1 MIVGLAI
8 YNWNMIFLDYNSTTP
23 VDAEVEAECNKLGEL
38 WGNPGSIQHS
48 HGERAS
54 NYLASSREKISRAL
68 GVEASEFFFTGSA
81 SEAASLAI
89 IGLVLGASPERP
101 NVVVSSVEHK
111 AVLAAAEV
119 AVKISGGSLRV
130 LLVGRDGQI
139 LPGEATAKI
148 DTTVSVVAGMSAN
161 NETGIEMQLTSL
173 REACSA
179 AGAALVVDATQ
190 TVGKADLS
198 KVQQWADSFFFSG
211 HKIYGPRGVGGLVIK
226 KNWQKNFV
234 SVIPGGGQQRGIRGG
249 TENVQ
254 AAAGLAVAVEK
265 AIRDFE
271 LNKRLAQKAA
281 DSFLGYLIED
291 GIAVSIV
298 GADSPRL
305 GNTLCLHFPGIDGDA
320 ILANLMQVKASTGSA
335 CNSANPE
342 PSHVLLAMGLNFQ
355 EASSCVRFSF
365 GIDHSES
372 EIRAAAAEV
381 CQAVKRIGHLMEVVE
396 YQ

>member
-1 MIVGLAI
+1 
-8 YNWNMIFLDYNSTTP
+8 MIFLDYNSTTP
-23 VDAEVEAECNKLGEL
+23 VAEEVEAECSKLGDF

-54 NYLASSREKISRAL
+54 NHLATSRNRISKAI
-68 GVEASEFFFTGSA
+68 GVDAIEFFFTGSA
-81 SEAASLAI
+81 TEAASLAI

-111 AVLAAAEV
+111 AVLAAAEL

-130 LLVGRDGQI
+130 LHVGRDGQI
-139 LPGEATAKI
+139 LPGEASLKI
-148 DTTVSVVAGMSAN
+148 DTTVSVVACMSAN
-161 NETGIEMQLTSL
+161 NETGIEMSPMSL
-173 REACSA
+173 REACSL

-190 TVGKADLS
+190 TVGKADLA
-198 KVQQWADSFFFSG
+198 KVQQCADSFFFSG

-226 KNWQKNFV
+226 KSWQKDFV
-234 SVIPGGGQQRGIRGG
+234 SIIPGGGQQRGIRGG

-265 AIRDFE
+265 AVRDVE
-271 LNKRLAQKAA
+271 LNKRRAQEAA
-281 DSFLGYLIED
+281 AAFLGYLTED
-291 GIAVSIV
+291 GIVFSIV

-320 ILANLMQVKASTGSA
+320 ILANLIQVKASTGSA

-342 PSHVLLAMGLNFQ
+342 PSHVLLAMGLSFQ
-355 EASSCVRFSF
+355 ESSSCVRFSF
-365 GIDHSES
+365 GIDHSEDQ
-372 EIRAAAAEV
+372 IRAAAAEV
-381 CQAVKRIGHLMEVVE
+381 CQAVRRIGHLMEVVD

>member
-1 MIVGLAI
+1 
-8 YNWNMIFLDYNSTTP
+8 MIFLDYNSTTP
-23 VDAEVEAECNKLGEL
+23 VDAEVEAECNNLGDF

-54 NYLASSREKISRAL
+54 SYLASARDRISRAI
-68 GVEASEFFFTGSA
+68 GVEVSEFFFTGSA
-81 SEAASLAI
+81 TEAASLAI
-89 IGLVLGASPERP
+89 IGLALGASPERP

-111 AVLAAAEV
+111 AVLAAAEL
-119 AVKISGGSLRV
+119 AVKIKGGSLRV

-139 LPGEATAKI
+139 LPGEASLKI
-148 DTTVSVVAGMSAN
+148 DTTVAVVACMSAN
-161 NETGIEMQLTSL
+161 NETGIEMDPTSL
-173 REACSA
+173 REACTA

-190 TVGKADLS
+190 SVGKADLA
-198 KVQQWADSFFFSG
+198 KVQQSADSFFFSG

-226 KNWQKNFV
+226 KSWQKGFV
-234 SVIPGGGQQRGIRGG
+234 SIIPGGGQQRGIRGG

-254 AAAGLAVAVEK
+254 AAAGLAVAIEK
-265 AIRDFE
+265 AVRDFE
-271 LNKRLAQKAA
+271 LNARLAQKAA
-281 DSFLGYLIED
+281 DAFLGYLAQD
-291 GIAVSIV
+291 GIVFSIV
-298 GADSPRL
+298 GEVSPRL
-305 GNTLCLHFPGIDGDA
+305 QNTLCLYFPGIDGDA

-342 PSHVLLAMGLNFQ
+342 PSHVLLAMGLSFQ

-365 GIDHSES
+365 GVNHSEQ

-381 CQAVKRIGHLMEVVE
+381 CQAVRRIGHLMEVVD